1 MQTSRNR
8 SERRPWWHACGR
20 CLGRVARA
28 SLVLALLFA
37 PALAANE
44 PSLSNEAPASDEV
57 VIPVGQEA
65 VIPAGQEELLVEM
78 LGRGVTLAECKLT
91 SGEVDHAIIKATYA
105 CPEGEV
111 VFELR
116 HPDKAPANATRTARF
131 AITLLSGSP
140 PAGLADALTSRIRS
154 RETAFEW
161 KLLESGPERSSP
173 ALLLLAAAGI
183 LGLAVLG
190 WALRRRRSARP
201 TQLP

>member
-1 MQTSRNR
+1 MRPARRR
-8 SERRPWWHACGR
+8 SVWHPLGNVCGR
-20 CLGRVARA
+20 YVGSAVRA
-28 SLVLALLFA
+28 TLFWALLFA

-44 PSLSNEAPASDEV
+44 PSASNEAPASDEV

-173 ALLLLAAAGI
+173 APLLLAAAGI

-190 WALRRRRSARP
+190 WALRRRRSAQP